1 MGQWVIT
8 SAYLSYNKWTSLS
21 DPACSSGW
29 WLSPFIETIKKNK
42 VGNLVVIGNTSSRL
56 STILKIR
63 SRIFLGLAMKGF
75 PATVL
80 LEPILDNSTQ
90 GQTNKNMVCL
100 EILSHVMLGL
110 TVQGFPTISSP
121 STTSGQLYSRG
132 KTKKTWCPTSLGTS
146 STNAAWIWVRQICQL
161 GRYHSSKW
169 QQFWGF
175 RKYGVYTSK

>member
-1 MGQWVIT
+1 
-8 SAYLSYNKWTSLS
+8 
-21 DPACSSGW
+21 
-29 WLSPFIETIKKNK
+29 
-42 VGNLVVIGNTSSRL
+42 
-56 STILKIR
+56 
-63 SRIFLGLAMKGF
+63 MKGF

-132 KTKKTWCPTSLGTS
+132 KTKKNMVSHLAGHIFHHCSPDLR
-146 STNAAWIWVRQICQL
+146 AADLSIGEVP
-161 GRYHSSKW
+161 
-169 QQFWGF
+169 
-175 RKYGVYTSK
+175 

>member
-1 MGQWVIT
+1 
-8 SAYLSYNKWTSLS
+8 
-21 DPACSSGW
+21 
-29 WLSPFIETIKKNK
+29 
-42 VGNLVVIGNTSSRL
+42 
-56 STILKIR
+56 
-63 SRIFLGLAMKGF
+63 MKGF

-132 KTKKTWCPTSLGTS
+132 KTKKHGVPPRWAHLPPMQPGSGCGRSVNWGGTIVA
-146 STNAAWIWVRQICQL
+146 NDNNF
-161 GRYHSSKW
+161 G
-169 QQFWGF
+169 GF
-175 RKYGVYTSK
+175 ENTGYIPQNGLFTDLTVCKCV